1 MITVQRLRTIPSR
14 VPYYLMMT
22 QPLWKK
28 ITRTFLLY
36 IKDTFSS
43 SFTKLWI
50 QLYCVYI
57 IFLIFEEKIVIH
69 SLWSVFWILK
79 IHISEPF
86 NWFMYNS
93 VTSINI
99 HLHQCITYM
108 NRQFDTSK
116 NQLWECIAFTRR
128 SDFVLVLGHNI

>member
-1 MITVQRLRTIPSR
+1 MIQRLRAIPSR
-14 VPYYLMMT
+14 EPYYLYYLMIT

-28 ITRTFLLY
+28 YFTRTFLLY

-57 IFLIFEEKIVIH
+57 NFLIFEEKIVIH
-69 SLWSVFWILK
+69 CLWNVFWILK

-116 NQLWECIAFTRR
+116 NQLCESIAFTRR
-128 SDFVLVLGHNI
+128 SDFFLF